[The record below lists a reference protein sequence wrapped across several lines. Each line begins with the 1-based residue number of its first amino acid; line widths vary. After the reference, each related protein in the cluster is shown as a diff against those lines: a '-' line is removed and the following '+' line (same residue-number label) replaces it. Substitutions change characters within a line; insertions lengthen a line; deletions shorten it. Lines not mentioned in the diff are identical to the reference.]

1 MLYSVYSAHIF
12 CLSYIF
18 VIVRKPF
25 IAIHSPMASGHQK
38 NLNRIRDS
46 FGIVRQQQ
54 QRGQPKMHNN
64 RRLIKLIE
72 VIFVAD
78 MSK

>member
-1 MLYSVYSAHIF
+1 MLYSVYRILCTHF

-46 FGIVRQQQ
+46 FGIVRQQ
-54 QRGQPKMHNN
+54 RGQPKMQNN